1 MLHLQLCHADL
12 MAVTAQSANAKHDE
26 VVVVVQRLY
35 PAHDVNVNKEEPWSH
50 ALDPLILAIG
60 SQ

>member
-12 MAVTAQSANAKHDE
+12 MAVTAQSANAKHDFRIE

-35 PAHDVNVNKEEPWSH
+35 PAHDVKM
-50 ALDPLILAIG
+50 
-60 SQ
+60 